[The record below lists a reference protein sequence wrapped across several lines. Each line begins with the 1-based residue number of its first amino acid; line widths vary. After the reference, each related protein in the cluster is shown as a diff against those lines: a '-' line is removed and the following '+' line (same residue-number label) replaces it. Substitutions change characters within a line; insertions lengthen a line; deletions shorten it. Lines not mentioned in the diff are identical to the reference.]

1 MGKKQNQRL
10 DKVYE
15 FNKKK
20 IKQKAIAKI
29 KNKKRTMSNLFYSN
43 KFIFFNYYNVE
54 QFQIFLLLQNRKNG
68 KSLRLN
74 YIYFMVKL
82 KELI

>member
-1 MGKKQNQRL
+1 MNL
-10 DKVYE
+10 I
-15 FNKKK
+15 KKK
-20 IKQKAIAKI
+20 IKQKTIDKI

-54 QFQIFLLLQNRKNG
+54 QLQIFLLLQNRKNG

>member
-1 MGKKQNQRL
+1 MFMNL
-10 DKVYE
+10 I
-15 FNKKK
+15 KKK
-20 IKQKAIAKI
+20 IKQKTIDKI

>member
-1 MGKKQNQRL
+1 MNL
-10 DKVYE
+10 I
-15 FNKKK
+15 KKK
-20 IKQKAIAKI
+20 IKQKTIDKI
-29 KNKKRTMSNLFYSN
+29 KNKRTMSNLFYSN

-54 QFQIFLLLQNRKNG
+54 RFQIFLLLQNRKNG

>member
-1 MGKKQNQRL
+1 MNL
-10 DKVYE
+10 I
-15 FNKKK
+15 KKK
-20 IKQKAIAKI
+20 IKQKTIDKI

-43 KFIFFNYYNVE
+43 KFIFFSYYNVE
-54 QFQIFLLLQNRKNG
+54 QSQIFLLLQNRKNG